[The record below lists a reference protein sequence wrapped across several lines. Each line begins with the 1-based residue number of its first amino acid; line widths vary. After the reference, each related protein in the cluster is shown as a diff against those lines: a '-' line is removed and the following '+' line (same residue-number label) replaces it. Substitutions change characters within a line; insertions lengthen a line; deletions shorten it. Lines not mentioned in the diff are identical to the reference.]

1 MTMMMY
7 RTFIITG
14 MNNVIKKPCKRFLFY
29 SFLCWGIKVFNE
41 VDSIDFIKQCIND
54 YSLILVDYLELLG
67 INKDELLELK
77 ELVKKENKTLIII
90 SCCSANKE
98 LMNNDHY
105 NELKEIA
112 DLMILT
118 DK

>member
-41 VDSIDFIKQCIND
+41 ASDIIHEAIAMSM
-54 YSLILVDYLELLG
+54 LLL
-67 INKDELLELK
+67 N
-77 ELVKKENKTLIII
+77 
-90 SCCSANKE
+90 
-98 LMNNDHY
+98 
-105 NELKEIA
+105 
-112 DLMILT
+112 
-118 DK
+118 